1 MNILLVDDEQLE
13 LEQLEYLLKPYFN
26 FNSVYK
32 AKDASRALDI
42 VEEVAIQLAFVDIQL
57 PGKSGL
63 ELAKQFKND
72 YQIKVIMVTA
82 FQSFDYAHQALRM
95 GVEDYITKPL
105 IESELIEAIQPYLQQ
120 ANLSDMVNQTLETIH
135 TRFDERL
142 TLGEIA
148 DDIHVNNAYLSRKF
162 NEELN
167 TNFASYLNNYRIEM
181 AKRMLKESP
190 KMNISQVSET
200 CGFNSQHYFSSLF
213 KRQTGL
219 TPREFRSKDVQV

>member
-13 LEQLEYLLKPYFN
+13 LEQLEYLLKPFFN
-26 FNSVYK
+26 FKSVYK

-42 VEEVAIQLAFVDIQL
+42 VDKVAIQLAFVDIQL

-82 FQSFDYAHQALRM
+82 FQSFEYAHQALRM

-105 IESELIEAIQPYLQQ
+105 IESELIEVIQPYLQQ

-135 TRFDERL
+135 NRFDERL

-190 KMNISQVSET
+190 RMNISQVSET

-213 KRQTGL
+213 KKQTGL
-219 TPREFRSKDVQV
+219 TPREFRLKDVQI

>member
-26 FNSVYK
+26 LGSIYQ

-42 VEEVAIQLAFVDIQL
+42 VENVAIQLALVDIQM

-63 ELAKQFKND
+63 ELARQFKND

-82 FQSFDYAHQALRM
+82 YQSFEYAHQALRM

-135 TRFDERL
+135 RRFGDRL
-142 TLGEIA
+142 TLGQIA

-167 TNFASYLNNYRIEM
+167 TNFASYLNTYRIEK

-213 KRQTGL
+213 KKQTGL
-219 TPREFRSKDVQV
+219 TPREFRMKDV